1 MNTGRMIFMAAAVL
15 LAACGQQQQEQEAR
29 QDGADTAGDAHGP
42 YDDDA
47 GFEPEDLPPVDDEL
61 LAAPNSAFTAIEPS
75 EVGVFGAPTVMEA
88 LEPLFGPEG
97 AEGDSVHLSVRE
109 AGDNTIADIVR
120 TGLADDAVTAGHVR
134 IEFRREPDGWYPTN
148 AYRRAQCARGPQ
160 AGQWTTELCP

>member
-1 MNTGRMIFMAAAVL
+1 MIFMAAAVL
-15 LAACGQQQQEQEAR
+15 LAACGQQQQQEPEGV
-29 QDGADTAGDAHGP
+29 QDDTAGESQGEYEDGG
-42 YDDDA
+42 
-47 GFEPEDLPPVDDEL
+47 GFVPADLPPVDAEL
-61 LAAPNSAFTAIEPS
+61 IGAPNSAFTAIEPS

-97 AEGDSVHLSVRE
+97 AEGASAHLSVRE
-109 AGDNTIADIVR
+109 TGDNTVADIVR

>member
-1 MNTGRMIFMAAAVL
+1 MIFMVAAVL
-15 LAACGQQQQEQEAR
+15 LAACGQQQQQEPEGG
-29 QDGADTAGDAHGP
+29 QEGSDTAGVSQGE
-42 YDDDA
+42 YGEDA
-47 GFEPEDLPPVDDEL
+47 GFEPEDLPPVDAEL
-61 LAAPNSAFTAIEPS
+61 IAAPNSAFTAIEPS

-97 AEGDSVHLSVRE
+97 AEGDSAHLSVRE
-109 AGDNTIADIVR
+109 AGDSTIADIVR

>member
-1 MNTGRMIFMAAAVL
+1 MAAAVL
-15 LAACGQQQQEQEAR
+15 LTACGQQQQQEQ
-29 QDGADTAGDAHGP
+29 GAEQADSSTTESQSP
-42 YDDDA
+42 YNDDD
-47 GFEPEDLPPVDDEL
+47 GFQAEDLPPVDAEL

-97 AEGDSVHLSVRE
+97 AEGESAHLSVRE
-109 AGDNTIADIVR
+109 AGDNTIVDIVR